1 MSLSFP
7 FDLVWPTS
15 GYVGLYLVTLL
26 MHALFMSYVLGGAL
40 AVAFVRLHGVRENGP
55 VTRTFIDWLPF
66 ALSAAI
72 TAGVAPLLFVQIL
85 YQREFYTANLLSF
98 HRWMSILPVLIGAF
112 YLLYLLKARP
122 HARRLSAAVASAVA
136 LSILFVAWSWIENH
150 MLSLNPSVWAKQYE
164 SGALAYR
171 DPAVFLRLAF
181 WVALALP
188 TAFWL
193 LVLQLRFGASG
204 AKPEE
209 ALFAT
214 RRLAPVALGFLLVAA
229 ALAPFVLRG
238 TWSLSPVD
246 EALLD
251 GADRPYLVLA
261 AVGVVLTLG
270 GWLRAQHLPR
280 LSGLCVGLG
289 SLGLAL
295 TWWGVLC
302 ARELI
307 RLARLDLDTLTR
319 RHAELATSSGLFV
332 FLVFAVLALAVTA
345 WIFRRVSCA
354 LRQPV
359 G

>member
-1 MSLSFP
+1 MNLSFP
-7 FDLVWPTS
+7 FELAWPTS
-15 GYVGLYLVTLL
+15 GYVALYLVTLL
-26 MHALFMSYVLGGAL
+26 MHALFMSYVVGGAL

-136 LSILFVAWSWIENH
+136 FSVIFVAWSWVENH
-150 MLSLNPSVWAKQYE
+150 MLSLNPDVWVKQYE
-164 SGALAYR
+164 SGAMAYR

-188 TAFWL
+188 TACWL
-193 LVLQLRFGASG
+193 VTLQMRFGASG
-204 AKPEE
+204 TEPEE
-209 ALFAT
+209 ALFAS
-214 RRLAPVALGFLLVAA
+214 RKLARVALGFLVVAA

-238 TWSLSPVD
+238 TLSLSPVD
-246 EALLD
+246 ETHLD
-251 GADRPYLVLA
+251 GADLPYFALA
-261 AVGVVLTLG
+261 AVGLLFTLG
-270 GWLRAQHLPR
+270 GWLRLQHLPR
-280 LSGLCVGLG
+280 LSGLCVVLG

-307 RLARLDLDTLTR
+307 RLARLDLDTLTQ
-319 RHAELATSSGLFV
+319 RHAELATSSGLVV
-332 FLVFAVLALAVTA
+332 FLVFAVLALLVTA
-345 WIFRRVSCA
+345 WIFRRVARS
-354 LRQPV
+354 LRQSK
-359 G
+359 

>member
-7 FDLVWPTS
+7 FELAWPTS
-15 GYVGLYLVTLL
+15 GYVVLYLVTLL

-150 MLSLNPSVWAKQYE
+150 MLSLNSSVWAKQYE

-188 TAFWL
+188 TACWL
-193 LVLQLRFGASG
+193 VMLQMRFGASG
-204 AKPEE
+204 TTPEE
-209 ALFAT
+209 ARFAS
-214 RRLAPVALGFLLVAA
+214 RRLARVAVGTSFVAA

-238 TWSLSPVD
+238 TWSFAPVD
-246 EALLD
+246 ETRLD
-251 GADRPYLVLA
+251 GADLPYFALA
-261 AVGVVLTLG
+261 ALGLLLTLA
-270 GWLRAQHLPR
+270 GWLRSQHLQR
-280 LSGLCVGLG
+280 LSGLCIVLG
-289 SLGLAL
+289 SLGLVL

-307 RLARLDLDTLTR
+307 RLARLDLDTLTQ
-319 RHAELATSSGLFV
+319 RHAALATSSGLVV
-332 FLVFAVLALAVTA
+332 FLVFAALGLAVTA
-345 WIFRRVSCA
+345 WIFRRVFRS
-354 LRQPV
+354 LH
-359 G
+359 

>member
-1 MSLSFP
+1 MNLSFP
-7 FDLVWPTS
+7 FDLPWPS
-15 GYVGLYLVTLL
+15 AGYIALYLVTLL
-26 MHALFMSYVLGGAL
+26 MHALFMSYVVGGAL

-98 HRWMSILPVLIGAF
+98 HRWMAILPVLIGAF

-136 LSILFVAWSWIENH
+136 LSVLFVAWSWIENH
-150 MLSLNPSVWAKQYE
+150 MLSLNPGAWVEQYE
-164 SGALAYR
+164 SGAMAYR

-188 TAFWL
+188 TACWL
-193 LVLQLRFGASG
+193 VTLQMRFGASG
-204 AKPEE
+204 TKPDE
-209 ALFAT
+209 ALFAS
-214 RRLAPVALGFLLVAA
+214 RKLARVALGFLLVAA
-229 ALAPFVLRG
+229 VLAPFVLRG
-238 TWSLSPVD
+238 TLSLSPVD
-246 EALLD
+246 ETRLD
-251 GADRPYLVLA
+251 GADLPYFALA
-261 AVGVVLTLG
+261 AVGLLLTLG
-270 GWLRAQHLPR
+270 GWLRLQHLPR
-280 LSGLCVGLG
+280 LSGLCVVLG

-307 RLARLDLDTLTR
+307 RLARLDLDTLTQ
-319 RHAELATSSGLFV
+319 RHEELATSSGLAV
-332 FLVFAVLALAVTA
+332 FLVFAVLALLVTA
-345 WIFRRVSCA
+345 WIFRRIARS
-354 LRQPV
+354 LRAT